1 MKTID
6 AAFLSRLGLSLAG
19 AAQLHGIRVDTVKN
33 WSVGRRTV
41 PAGAWDELRAYE
53 AQIVDRAEAMR
64 ELWEENPSD
73 LEIVAKEADHYSLM
87 AAADF
92 ILGLP
97 EGSHVFESGTETNA
111 LADRKSVV
119 RGKGVSVRDALCGV
133 RT

>member
-41 PAGAWDELRAYE
+41 TAGAWDELRAYE

-64 ELWEENPSD
+64 ELWEENPSNIRSEEHTSE
-73 LEIVAKEADHYSLM
+73 LQSLM
-87 AAADF
+87 R
-92 ILGLP
+92 I
-97 EGSHVFESGTETNA
+97 SYSVFCLKKKNPKKKKNQTI
-111 LADRKSVV
+111 
-119 RGKGVSVRDALCGV
+119 C
-133 RT
+133 

>member
-73 LEIVAKEADHYSLM
+73 IEIVAEEADHSSLM
-87 AAADF
+87 AAAAL
-92 ILGLP
+92 ILGLQ
-97 EGSHVFESGTETNA
+97 EGSPVFEIGMIGRAWWRE
-111 LADRKSVV
+111 KVCQYV
-119 RGKGVSVRDALCGV
+119 
-133 RT
+133 